1 MSRLVEEAERL
12 YGMANYTYTEYIV
25 ERLEICLTTCSN
37 LLQTI
42 QRANS
47 QLEEDYKVSLQEL
60 NDCLRLLHS
69 CSMNV
74 TLNQLHKISHSYY
87 IHNTQ
92 LSVVNQSMHI
102 LVVV

>member
-1 MSRLVEEAERL
+1 MVGATISNGSEQISRRSRAPI
-12 YGMANYTYTEYIV
+12 YGMTNYTYTEYIV

-60 NDCLRLLHS
+60 NDCLRLLHRKWREYEGILDS
-69 CSMNV
+69 HPTDAYCS
-74 TLNQLHKISHSYY
+74 LIEL
-87 IHNTQ
+87 
-92 LSVVNQSMHI
+92 L
-102 LVVV
+102 